1 MWTPPGLHVDSIW
14 KRPQCT
20 ILYKIQV
27 DSIWTPY
34 GIQME
39 SKWTPGGLLYLY
51 NYQKIS
57 VLFTPPPIPTG
68 VLVDSRILTGVLLD
82 LGIPTIFKSNWIL
95 KIQVITYR
103 LTNINYIVPG
113 CHRRSSGVV
122 MGRRRRW
129 HVVGAGRGP
138 SSKMVGGGGRCSPL
152 VGWGA
157 PCGWCWAVLAV
168 GRGRW
173 WAVFTVGM
181 GSW

>member
-1 MWTPPGLHVDSIW
+1 M
-14 KRPQCT
+14 
-20 ILYKIQV
+20 
-27 DSIWTPY
+27 
-34 GIQME
+34 
-39 SKWTPGGLLYLY
+39 
-51 NYQKIS
+51 
-57 VLFTPPPIPTG
+57 LFTPPPIP
-68 VLVDSRILTGVLLD
+68 TGVLLD

-95 KIQVITYR
+95 KKIQVITYR

-129 HVVGAGRGP
+129 RVVLGCRAVGGCWRGP

-157 PCGWCWAVLAV
+157 PCGWCWAVLAI

-173 WAVFTVGM
+173 WAVFAVGM
-181 GSW
+181 GSLIRVKSI